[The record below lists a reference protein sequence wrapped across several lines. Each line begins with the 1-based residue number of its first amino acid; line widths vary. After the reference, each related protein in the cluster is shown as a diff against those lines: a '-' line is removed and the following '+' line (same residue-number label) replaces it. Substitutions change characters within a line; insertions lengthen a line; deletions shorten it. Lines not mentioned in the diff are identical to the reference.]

1 MTGHY
6 NMYLQDLM
14 RHNIFTSE
22 FSVAAT
28 YSALSKLICS
38 CAAPS
43 SLFRV
48 SPSFPARRSALILP
62 WSCAGGACG
71 CILCYGICTF
81 YFHSILHGLYCT
93 IHCKAAGENRE
104 SFLSFLHVQ
113 LPHPNPFPVPML
125 YYVVPFIVP
134 WHVLLVYE
142 FQNRMYGLYWWGLGT
157 WIGAGLHGI
166 VFLSGA
172 CTLGH
177 TVSLLVSHSYPI
189 HVPQS
194 LSYVINYHWTFPC

>member
-6 NMYLQDLM
+6 NMYPQDLM
-14 RHNIFTSE
+14 CHNIFTSE

-38 CAAPS
+38 CAAPPPYSASPPLSPPVVAHWSCPDPVLAGPVDASSAPVCHMQFLFSLNTAWPIQYTVRPQAKTGSPS
-43 SLFRV
+43 SL
-48 SPSFPARRSALILP
+48 
-62 WSCAGGACG
+62 SCM
-71 CILCYGICTF
+71 
-81 YFHSILHGLYCT
+81 S
-93 IHCKAAGENRE
+93 
-104 SFLSFLHVQ
+104 

-134 WHVLLVYE
+134 WYVLSVDGLR
-142 FQNRMYGLYWWGLGT
+142 NGMYGLYWWGLGT

-166 VFLSGA
+166 VCLSGS

-194 LSYVINYHWTFPC
+194 LSCVINYHSTFPC